1 MGRLS
6 HEVGYDDFTD
16 DDVRHIP
23 LYSGRRPVMSRAH
36 ADGRGI
42 TTPFALS
49 TKDAKAL
56 AGETVRIGDMEIK
69 VTRDGHLNIPKS
81 IMSEYGAEGDDGRRR
96 IGLAWLRDTNGSWLR
111 DTNGSLIALPYTP
124 RGVDVNAETGDLA
137 LSWDRVVTERPS
149 FQDSDILL
157 VPCDMPDWWYDI
169 P

>member
-16 DDVRHIP
+16 DDVPHIL
-23 LYSGRRPVMSRAH
+23 LYGGRRPVMSRAH

-49 TKDAKAL
+49 TKHAKAL
-56 AGETVRIGDMEIK
+56 AGQTVRIGDMEIK

-81 IMSEYGAEGDDGRRR
+81 IMNEYGAEGDDGRRR
-96 IGLAWLRDTNGSWLR
+96 IGFAWLRDA
-111 DTNGSLIALPYTP
+111 NGSLIALPYTP

-137 LSWDRVVTERPS
+137 ISWDRLVTERPS
-149 FQDSDILL
+149 FQDIPL

>member
-1 MGRLS
+1 MGRQC

-16 DDVRHIP
+16 DDVCHIP

-42 TTPFALS
+42 TRPFALS
-49 TKDAKAL
+49 TKHAKAL

-81 IMSEYGAEGDDGRRR
+81 IMNEYGAEGDDGRRR
-96 IGLAWLRDTNGSWLR
+96 IGFAWLR

-137 LSWDRVVTERPS
+137 LSWDRVVTEIPS
-149 FQDSDILL
+149 PGDILL
-157 VPCDMPDWWYDI
+157 VPCDKPDWWYDI

>member
-23 LYSGRRPVMSRAH
+23 LYDGRRPLMSRAH

-42 TTPFALS
+42 TRPFALS
-49 TKDAKAL
+49 TKHAKAL

-81 IMSEYGAEGDDGRRR
+81 IMNEYGAEGDDGRRR
-96 IGLAWLRDTNGSWLR
+96 IGFAWLR

-137 LSWDRVVTERPS
+137 ISWDRVVTERPS

-157 VPCDMPDWWYDI
+157 VPCDKPDWWYG
-169 P
+169 

>member
-1 MGRLS
+1 MGRRS
-6 HEVGYDDFTD
+6 HEEGYDYFTD
-16 DDVRHIP
+16 DDVCHIP
-23 LYSGRRPVMSRAH
+23 LYSGRRPLMSRAH

-42 TTPFALS
+42 TRPFALS
-49 TKDAKAL
+49 RKDVKAL

-69 VTRDGHLNIPKS
+69 VTRDGYLKIPKS
-81 IMSEYGAEGDDGRRR
+81 IMKEYGAEGDDGRRR
-96 IGLAWLRDTNGSWLR
+96 IGFAWLR

-137 LSWDRVVTERPS
+137 ISWDRLVTEIPS
-149 FQDSDILL
+149 LSDLLL

>member
-81 IMSEYGAEGDDGRRR
+81 IMNEYGAEGDDGRRR
-96 IGLAWLRDTNGSWLR
+96 IGFAWLR

>member
-1 MGRLS
+1 MGRRS
-6 HEVGYDDFTD
+6 QGVGYDDFTD
-16 DDVRHIP
+16 DDVCHIL
-23 LYSGRRPVMSRAH
+23 LYNGRRPLMSRAH

-42 TTPFALS
+42 ARPFALS
-49 TKDAKAL
+49 RKHAKAL

-81 IMSEYGAEGDDGRRR
+81 IMNEYGAEGDDGRRR

-137 LSWDRVVTERPS
+137 ISWDRLVTEIPS
-149 FQDSDILL
+149 FQDMPL

>member
-1 MGRLS
+1 MGRRS

-16 DDVRHIP
+16 DDVCHIP
-23 LYSGRRPVMSRAH
+23 LYSERSPVMSRAH

-49 TKDAKAL
+49 TKHAKAL

-81 IMSEYGAEGDDGRRR
+81 IMNEYGAEGDDGRRR
-96 IGLAWLRDTNGSWLR
+96 IGFAWLR

-137 LSWDRVVTERPS
+137 KSGDRVVTERPS
-149 FQDSDILL
+149 FQDSDYLL
-157 VPCDMPDWWYDI
+157 VPCDKPDWWYG
-169 P
+169 